1 MDPNVNPFQPT
12 TLSTQERGV
21 FADHARRLDH
31 GFLYRVIELGA
42 PLPLHFVYDAW
53 WFWQRVYVN
62 DVRVWSKISWL
73 RIEPSVACK
82 LPPTIDPQ
90 QRLLRVD
97 VQFGPGLRFRRF
109 QIVIGGIVEYD
120 EIC

>member
-1 MDPNVNPFQPT
+1 MEPINPFQPSS
-12 TLSTQERGV
+12 LLDHEPGV
-21 FADHARRLDH
+21 FADHAQRLDH
-31 GFLYRVIELGA
+31 GFLYRVIDLRS
-42 PLPLHFVYDAW
+42 PLTLHFVYDAW

-62 DVRVWSKISWL
+62 EVRIWSRISWL
-73 RIEPSVACK
+73 RIERSVDVV
-82 LPPTIDPQ
+82 LPAEIDPE
-90 QRLLRVD
+90 QRRFQVD